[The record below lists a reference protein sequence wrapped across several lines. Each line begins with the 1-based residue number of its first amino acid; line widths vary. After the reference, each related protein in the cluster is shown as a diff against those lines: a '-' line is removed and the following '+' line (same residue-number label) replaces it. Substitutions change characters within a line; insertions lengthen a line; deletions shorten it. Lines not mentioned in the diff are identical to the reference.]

1 MREYILESPG
11 LVTEREAPVLQPEP
25 GMVQIRVKH
34 VGICGSDIHLFQGTY
49 NGPHHYPML
58 FGHEWSGQVTAIGEG
73 VTGVSVGDIVTGD
86 CSRYCGSCPACKM
99 DKNLCEHIEK
109 FGITT
114 DGASAEYITR
124 EEKYLYK
131 GGEGLS
137 EELLVLSEPLAV
149 AAHLLSRTA
158 RAAEG
163 ALKDRNILVLG
174 GGVIGMG
181 AMMLLRKI
189 YHCETVALYDLSR
202 YRCEIARSAG
212 AEIPTA
218 EALHPQAE
226 DGSYA
231 SLYQAACYDIVIETT
246 GVPSVF
252 ASAFPL
258 LKTMGI
264 LACVGMAAKV
274 EIPQKQIVTKAL
286 TVLGSIGGTG
296 DFPTAMKFI
305 HDFPEEARKLISHSY
320 PMTRVKEAFEAARK
334 PEESMKVVLDL

>member
-11 LVTEREAPVLQPEP
+11 LVTERDVPVLQPGP

-34 VGICGSDIHLFQGTY
+34 VGICGSDIHLFHGSY

-73 VTGVSVGDIVTGD
+73 VTGLAVGDIVTGD
-86 CSRYCGSCPACKM
+86 CSRYCGSCPACKT
-99 DKNLCEHIEK
+99 DRNLCEHIEK
-109 FGITT
+109 FGITI

-131 GGEGLS
+131 GEGIS

-149 AAHLLSRTA
+149 GAHLLARTA

-181 AMMLLRKI
+181 AMMLLRKM
-189 YHCETVALYDLSR
+189 YHCEMVTLYDLSR
-202 YRCEIARSAG
+202 HRCKIARSAG

-218 EALHPQAE
+218 EELHPHAE

-231 SLYQAACYDIVIETT
+231 SLYRAARYDIVIETT

-252 ASAFPL
+252 ANAFSL
-258 LKTMGI
+258 LRPKGI
-264 LACVGMAAKV
+264 LACVGMAAKA

-320 PMTRVKEAFEAARK
+320 PMAQVREAFETARN